1 MLWTLSSEEAVR
13 LKCTQ
18 RVVGDQLEKV
28 GESQIRDPEFF
39 VFYTEMTVKMRRI
52 IEETLI
58 QKAKDLMTKCE
69 DSKGRRVKSFELE
82 QECYYYYKSERR
94 V

>member
-1 MLWTLSSEEAVR
+1 
-13 LKCTQ
+13 
-18 RVVGDQLEKV
+18 
-28 GESQIRDPEFF
+28 
-39 VFYTEMTVKMRRI
+39 MTVKMRRI